1 MVKET
6 VKQRIQLKARRMRIY
21 EKRGKFYRQNLDFK
35 NDAKKLYR
43 EFRKGK
49 VKVNE
54 TPVINDIERF

>member
-6 VKQRIQLKARRMRIY
+6 VKQRIQLKARRMRTY

-43 EFRKGK
+43 EIRKGK
-49 VKVNE
+49 VKVNA